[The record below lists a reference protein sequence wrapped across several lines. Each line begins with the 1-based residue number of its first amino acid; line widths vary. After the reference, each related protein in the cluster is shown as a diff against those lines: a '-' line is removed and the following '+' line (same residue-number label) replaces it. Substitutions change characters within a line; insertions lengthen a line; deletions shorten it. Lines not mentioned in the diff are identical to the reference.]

1 MAKKQPTAKKLVAM
15 VRRAGDSLSR
25 ASGTILEVRTRRE
38 GADGT
43 LHNEA
48 DEELA
53 GLFDAVEEAQ
63 RHVDRFLFAVGGLEG
78 DGKGKKKKAKG
89 SKKKS
94 KDKKAKGAKKKAEA

>member
-1 MAKKQPTAKKLVAM
+1 MAKKKPTAKKLVAM
-15 VRRAGDSLSR
+15 VRRAGENLSR
-25 ASGTILEVRTRRE
+25 ASGTMLELRTRRE

-63 RHVDRFLFAVGGLEG
+63 RHVDRFLFAVGEVGK
-78 DGKGKKKKAKG
+78 DGKGKKKAKG
-89 SKKKS
+89 KVGK
-94 KDKKAKGAKKKAEA
+94 KKAKGAKKKAKA